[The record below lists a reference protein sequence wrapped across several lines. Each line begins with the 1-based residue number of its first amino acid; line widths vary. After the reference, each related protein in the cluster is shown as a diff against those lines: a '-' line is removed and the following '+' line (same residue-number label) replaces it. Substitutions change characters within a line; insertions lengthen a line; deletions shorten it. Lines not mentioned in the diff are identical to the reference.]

1 MAKVNVIMPQM
12 GESITE
18 GTIVKWYKKVGE
30 KITKDETLLEISTD
44 KVDSEIPSPFSGIV
58 TKILVEEQKTVP
70 VQTAIAEIE
79 TDAASAAGVTEP
91 APPPVAEKKE
101 AVTQQVTQ
109 QKSAASAAEAA
120 PRTKGGRFY
129 SPLVMNIAQQ
139 EGISL
144 AELETI
150 PGSGLEG
157 RVNKNDV
164 LEYLKNR
171 QAAPVRTQSAGSTL
185 EVGPAS
191 KGKPVDDAALRVKY
205 PSPQNEILQMNNV
218 VQKMAQHMVQSWN
231 TAPHVGA
238 ISEADM
244 TAIVQYREKHAEAFE
259 KREGFKLT
267 YTHFIMEAV
276 VKALKDFP
284 LVNSAVEGD
293 KIIVKKYINLGMA
306 VASDNGLIVP
316 VIKNADEKNFVG
328 LARAINDLAVRT
340 RAKRLNPDEIT
351 SGTFTMTNYGVFG
364 NIIGT
369 PIINPPQVAILG
381 IGAFQKRPVVINDAI
396 AIRTMAYLT
405 LSFDHR
411 IIDGALGGM
420 FVQRVVKYLEEF
432 DTKQT
437 L

>member
-1 MAKVNVIMPQM
+1 MAKVNVVMPQM

-18 GTIVKWYKKVGE
+18 GTIVKWHKKVGD
-30 KITKDETLLEISTD
+30 KIMKDETLLEISTD
-44 KVDSEIPSPFSGIV
+44 KVDSEIPSPFSGIL

-70 VQTAIAEIE
+70 VQTNIAEIE
-79 TDAASAAGVTEP
+79 TDVTVAAGAIEQGPRQAEEKRQPEVAQTTSQLSV
-91 APPPVAEKKE
+91 APIVERVHEEKG
-101 AVTQQVTQ
+101 A
-109 QKSAASAAEAA
+109 
-120 PRTKGGRFY
+120 RFF
-129 SPLVMNIAQQ
+129 SPLVLSIAQQ
-139 EGISL
+139 EGIGL
-144 AELETI
+144 AELENI
-150 PGSGLEG
+150 PGSGLNG
-157 RVNKNDV
+157 RVSKNDV
-164 LEYLKNR
+164 LAYVKNR
-171 QAAPVRTQSAGSTL
+171 QTAPVRTQPAGSTL
-185 EVGPAS
+185 EVGPGS
-191 KGKPVDDAALRVKY
+191 KGKPVDDATLRAKY
-205 PSPQNEILQMNNV
+205 PAPQNEILQMNNV
-218 VQKMAQHMVQSWN
+218 VQKMAQHMVHSWN

-244 TAIVQYREKHAEAFE
+244 TAIVQYREKHTEEFE

-276 VKALKDFP
+276 IKALKDFP
-284 LVNSAVEGD
+284 LVNSAIEGD

-328 LARAINDLAVRT
+328 MARAINDLAQRT
-340 RAKRLNPDEIT
+340 RAKKLSPDDIT
-351 SGTFTMTNYGVFG
+351 NGTFTVTNYGVFG

-396 AIRTMAYLT
+396 AIRTMSYLT

>member
-1 MAKVNVIMPQM
+1 MAKVNVVMPQM

-18 GTIVKWYKKVGE
+18 GTITKWHKKVGD
-30 KITKDETLLEISTD
+30 KIMKDETLLEISTD
-44 KVDSEIPSPFSGIV
+44 KVDSEIPSPYSGIL

-70 VQTAIAEIE
+70 VQTVIAEIE
-79 TDAASAAGVTEP
+79 TDATVAAAAVEQPTPTAEEKREPVTP
-91 APPPVAEKKE
+91 QTPPPQP
-101 AVTQQVTQ
+101 VTPVVETVHH
-109 QKSAASAAEAA
+109 E
-120 PRTKGGRFY
+120 KGGRFF
-129 SPLVMNIAQQ
+129 SPLVLSIAQH

-150 PGSGLEG
+150 PGSGQNG

-164 LEYLKNR
+164 FAYLKNR
-171 QAAPVRTQSAGSTL
+171 QTAPVAKQPAGSTL

-191 KGKPVDDAALRVKY
+191 KGKPVDDAVLRAKY
-205 PSPQNEILQMNNV
+205 PAPQNEILQMNNV
-218 VQKMAQHMVQSWN
+218 VQKMAQHMVHSWN

-244 TAIVQYREKHAEAFE
+244 TAIVQYREKNTEAFE

-328 LARAINDLAVRT
+328 LARTINDLAQRT
-340 RAKRLNPDEIT
+340 RAKKLSPDDIT
-351 SGTFTMTNYGVFG
+351 GGTFTVTNYGVFG

-381 IGAFQKRPVVINDAI
+381 IGAFQKRPVVINNAI
-396 AIRTMAYLT
+396 AIRTMSYLT